1 MTAVSLETRTA
12 LLASAPA
19 AAAIWFPTPPG
30 VTTLGAAPA
39 ISTNP
44 TPQPPNAVAVPAGF
58 DPANL
63 QALFGTIL
71 PYAVAPVWPKVM
83 TAARVLAPFNEEIP
97 ADAATT
103 TALVVGELPY
113 ALILPGDAAAL
124 QTLTKLDA
132 VTLLL
137 VGLESVALSTLTGL
151 DAQTWLQIGIE
162 TVSLGT
168 TTQLGIELK
177 SGGLL
182 DTLTALDVVVPPPT
196 VITVLTGL
204 QVVPST
210 EVLLEVET
218 SSGASDETYFNSW
231 SWQHYEW
238 DAEAVWPEGWAN

>member
-1 MTAVSLETRTA
+1 MTAITLETRTA

-39 ISTNP
+39 ITTNP

-63 QALFGTIL
+63 QTLFNTIL
-71 PYAVAPVWPKVM
+71 PYGVEPVWPKEM
-83 TAARVLAPFNEEIP
+83 TAAQVLAPFNEEIP
-97 ADAATT
+97 ADATTT
-103 TALVVGELPY
+103 TALVVGEFAYSFIVP
-113 ALILPGDAAAL
+113 ADAPQLA
-124 QTLTKLDA
+124 TTTKLQA

-137 VGLESVALSTLTGL
+137 VGIENVPLGTLSTL
-151 DAQTWLQIGIE
+151 DVQTWFQIGIE
-162 TVSLGT
+162 TVNLGT
-168 TTQLGIELK
+168 TTQLSIELK

-182 DTLTALDVVVPPPT
+182 DTLTSLDVVVPPPAILMVT
-196 VITVLTGL
+196 TNL
-204 QVVPST
+204 QVVRST
-210 EVLLEVET
+210 EVLLEVKT
-218 SSGASDETYFNSW
+218 SNGASDETYFNSW